1 MSYEAKLMQMKKL
14 VKKKAPLPLENQP
27 DREHVIP
34 PSPSYEDRW
43 LSAGLV
49 KEENE
54 YGSVYKRV
62 INYKPGYEHG
72 NYELAS
78 LLHTVERWGK
88 AKEDHPLA
96 PDFKR
101 PLVFFD
107 TETTGLK
114 GAGTLIFLMGFI
126 EYTDT
131 SFTLTQYVL
140 PGPDHEAAFLYATNL
155 WKYPMSVVM
164 YNGKSFDMPQVQ
176 TRWTMNR
183 NTLPPLLKHTEIDLL
198 HGSKRIW
205 KNEMDTFKLTAVEEE
220 QLGFFREGDI
230 PGYMAPIIY
239 QDAVKNGRAEMLMK
253 VLLHNEWDIL
263 SLVTLYIR
271 TTDMLLLDSTEASS
285 NADTNIGKWF
295 TDLKSYDRSKE
306 ILSRVISEY
315 GNDEPRAHYHIGFIL
330 KRDAHY
336 SKAVDSFTIAANG
349 LSGREKIIAYEEL
362 AKLYEHKMKELQSA
376 LKWTKNARELL
387 EEGTDISERFKKRMR
402 NNFEHREMRLMKKL
416 FPGQAQ

>member
-62 INYKPGYEHG
+62 INYKPNYEHG
-72 NYELAS
+72 KYELAG
-78 LLHTVERWGK
+78 LLHTVEQWRE
-88 AKEDHPLA
+88 AKENHPLS
-96 PDFKR
+96 PDFSR

-140 PGPDHEAAFLYATNL
+140 PGPDHETAFLYATNL
-155 WKYPMSVVM
+155 WKQPMSVVM

-183 NTLPPLLKHTEIDLL
+183 DVLPPLLKHTEIDLL

-205 KNEMDTFKLTAVEEE
+205 KNEMATFKLTAVEEE

-230 PGYMAPIIY
+230 PGHMAPIIY

-271 TTDMLLLDSTEASS
+271 STDMLLLEATGSSS
-285 NADTNIGKWF
+285 NADTNVGKWF

-306 ILSRVISEY
+306 ILSRVIVEY
-315 GNDEPRAHYHIGFIL
+315 GNDEPRAHFHIGFIL
-330 KRDAHY
+330 KRDSLY

-349 LSGREKIIAYEEL
+349 LSGREKIIACEEL
-362 AKLYEHKMKELQSA
+362 AKLYEHKIKELQSA
-376 LKWTKNARELL
+376 LKWTKDAREFL
-387 EEGTDISERFKKRMR
+387 EEGTDISEGFKNRMR
-402 NNFEHREMRLMKKL
+402 NSFKHRERRLMRKL